1 MIRRCLST
9 LATRHADF
17 SHAVIGAG
25 IVGLAIG
32 AELQQVPGNRV
43 IIIDRNAA
51 VGHETTL
58 RNSEVIH
65 AGIYYPKDSLKAKL
79 CIEGKQKIYSQQ
91 NWRVPLRQ
99 CGKWVVA
106 QDEGEAQYLDKLYTN
121 CVALGVPVEFK
132 LKREVQK
139 YPHIHVGAAVLESPT
154 TGIISAHDYCTFFEQ
169 QFTNNEGTLGLNATV
184 TDIEYS
190 QNEYLLEV
198 HDEVEGADFTITA
211 ENVVNLGG
219 LHAASIANM
228 LLPPDR
234 HFGSY
239 FAKGNYFSYTPSQ
252 PMGKITDHLIYPCP
266 KPNAVLLGTHLTF
279 DLGGQIRFGPDLEW
293 LHTTD
298 ANAIDYTPS
307 AANLDAAVDAIRT
320 YFPSIQ
326 KSELA
331 PAYSGVRPKLK
342 LQHDSRQGF
351 VDFYIKEEEGFPGF
365 VNLIGIESPGLTLA
379 WAIADYVKAMYH

>member
-9 LATRHADF
+9 LATCHADF

-43 IIIDRNAA
+43 IIIDRNSA

-169 QFTNNEGTLGLNATV
+169 QFSNNEGTLGLNATV

-228 LLPPDR
+228 LLPPER

-239 FAKGNYFSYTPSQ
+239 FAKGNYFSYTSSQ

-293 LHTTD
+293 LHTAD